1 VPLLDDG
8 MKAALRRFLFVG
20 AGANF
25 LPQEGTPPVLSVL
38 QQQPRQ
44 AAPSHDAVSTKSHVR
59 AFELKGPSD
68 ESFDSGKEKQLA
80 IEADTLLMK
89 SGFTSVLAA
98 RLAAE
103 LQMQISKPVPPILLF
118 EHPTP
123 RSVFNYLNAI
133 SSSPVYTSID
143 QLCRF
148 LVSFRSRVCATLEDS
163 AADSEDSMPSEGL
176 S

>member
-1 VPLLDDG
+1 MPLLDDG
-8 MKAALRRFLFVG
+8 TKVALRRFLLAG

-25 LPQEGTPPVLSVL
+25 LPQGDTPPVL
-38 QQQPRQ
+38 QQQHRQ
-44 AAPSHDAVSTKSHVR
+44 AAPSHDPVSTKSHVP
-59 AFELKGPSD
+59 AVELKGTSE
-68 ESFDSGKEKQLA
+68 ESFDGGKEEQLA

-123 RSVFNYLNAI
+123 RSLFNYLNATT
-133 SSSPVYTSID
+133 SSPVYTTID

-148 LVSFRSRVCATLEDS
+148 LVSFRSRARATLWKTALRTVRS
-163 AADSEDSMPSEGL
+163 TCHQRAS
-176 S
+176 